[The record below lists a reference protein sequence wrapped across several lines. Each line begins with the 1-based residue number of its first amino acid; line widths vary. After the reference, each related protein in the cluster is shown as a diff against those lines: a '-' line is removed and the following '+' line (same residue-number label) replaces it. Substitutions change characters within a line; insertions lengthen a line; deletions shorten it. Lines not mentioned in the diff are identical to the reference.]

1 LRGADIFVS
10 VSAFDFMAYLNDNYL
25 KLKAGYLFPEIGRR
39 VKAFCDA
46 NPEAAKRLI
55 RCGIGDVTEPLP
67 AAVVLAMHKAVDE
80 MAARESFKGYG
91 PEQGYDWLRHA
102 IAQKDFRDKGLD
114 VADDEIFVSDGSKC
128 DCGNILDILGAK
140 NKIAISDPVYP
151 VYVDTNVMAGHTGE
165 ANETGAYDKIVYLPC
180 LSPEEIA
187 EERGISLENLNPN
200 QLDKLFKEIN
210 GFIPEPPKKHVD
222 VIYLCSPNNPTGA
235 AATREQLEAWVNYAL
250 DHKSVILFDAAYEAY
265 ITEPGVPHSIY
276 EIPGARDCA
285 IEFRSCSKNGGFTGV
300 RCAYTVVP
308 KSLNAQTKS
317 GEFKPLHP
325 LWNRRSTT
333 KFNGVSYI
341 VQRAAEAL
349 YSPEGKAQ
357 VAELIKHYLGNA
369 EVLRKGAKKAG
380 LKVFGGVNAPYIW
393 VRTPKGVTSWQ
404 AFDKILN
411 DANVVITPGSGFGAK
426 GEGYF
431 RISAFN
437 SRANA
442 EEVARRLQELKW

>member
-80 MAARESFKGYG
+80 MAARESFKDYG

-102 IAQKDFRDKGLD
+102 IAQNDFRDKGLD